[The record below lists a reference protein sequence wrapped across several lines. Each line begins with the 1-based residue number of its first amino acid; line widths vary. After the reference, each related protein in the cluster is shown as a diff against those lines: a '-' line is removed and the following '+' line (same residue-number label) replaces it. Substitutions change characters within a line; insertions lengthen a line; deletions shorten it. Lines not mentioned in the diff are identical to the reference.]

1 MYIEDLKKIGARLIK
16 EVSGLR
22 KSPDLKIPLGIG
34 AGGDKTFRIDR
45 KAEDIVLDGLA
56 SLKEPLTIIS
66 EELGTRELN
75 GGGTRVVID
84 PVDGSK
90 NAISGI
96 PVYCTSIAVSSGE
109 KLSGVTLSYVID
121 LVSGDEFWA
130 EKDGGAYLNGER
142 LHTQRDDELYLA
154 AYEAQSPARDIP
166 SIMPLL
172 SSARKTRC
180 LGSTALDLAYL
191 ASGSVS
197 VFVCPSPSR
206 SFDFA
211 GGWLLVREAG
221 GTITN
226 TEGEDIGGT
235 LLGLKRSSSLLAAG
249 NRELHRKALT
259 LLIGKKKNE

>member
-1 MYIEDLKKIGARLIK
+1 MNIEDLRKIGARLIK

-22 KSPDLKIPLGIG
+22 RSQDVKIPLGIG
-34 AGGDKTFRIDR
+34 AGGDKTFQIDR
-45 KAEDIVLDGLA
+45 KAEEIVLAGLT

-66 EELGTRELN
+66 EELGTVELN
-75 GGGTRVVID
+75 GGGIRVVID
-84 PVDGSK
+84 PIDGSK

-96 PVYCTSIAVSSGE
+96 PVFCTSIALSSVE

-130 EKDGGAYLNGER
+130 EKGGGAYLNGER
-142 LHTQRDDELYLA
+142 LYTQRDDELYLV

-172 SSARKTRC
+172 SRVRKTRC

-191 ASGSVS
+191 ASGSIS

-211 GGWLLVREAG
+211 GGWLLVKEAG

-226 TEGEDIGGT
+226 MDGEDIGST
-235 LLGLKRSSSLLAAG
+235 LLGLKRSSPLLAAG
-249 NRELHRKALT
+249 NRKLHRKALA
-259 LLIGKKKNE
+259 LLKERKK